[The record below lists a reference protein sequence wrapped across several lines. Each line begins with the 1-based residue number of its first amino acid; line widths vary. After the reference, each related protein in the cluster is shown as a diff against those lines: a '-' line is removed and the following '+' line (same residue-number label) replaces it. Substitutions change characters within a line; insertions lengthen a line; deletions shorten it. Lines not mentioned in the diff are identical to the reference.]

1 MKELREER
9 RNPEL
14 LRAPII
20 KGPLPGPLCK
30 KIIEKDEQY
39 LSPSYTREYPLV
51 VKKAYD
57 TFVEDA
63 DGNIF
68 IDFTAGIAVCNV
80 GHNNPEVAE
89 AIKQQLE
96 KYVHFALGDFYNDK
110 APDLAEKLCEITPGK
125 HEKKVF
131 FTNSGT
137 ESVEA
142 ALKLARYYTKKPRIL
157 GFVGAFHGRTMGSL
171 AVTSSKA
178 TQRRYFSPLL
188 PEVTHLMYPYCYRCP
203 YKLEYP
209 KCDFWCVK
217 IIEDIY
223 FKKLCPPEDVACCLI
238 EPIQGE
244 GGYVV
249 PPDGYFDALLKVL
262 KKYDILLIADEV
274 QSGIGRTGKMFAS
287 EHWNLVPDIVCIA
300 KGVANGMPMGA
311 IVGSKKIF
319 IWEKGA
325 HNNTYGGNALATAAA
340 LKTIELVKTKYMENA
355 KVLGDYILGIAKKW
369 VDEYEFVGDV
379 RGKGLMIGIE
389 FVKDKET
396 KEVAKELRDTI
407 VYKCYEKGLVL
418 LPCGE
423 NVIRFSPPLSITKEV
438 VDTALGI
445 FKEVLDEQ
453 RNKFRSNRK

>member
-1 MKELREER
+1 
-9 RNPEL
+9 
-14 LRAPII
+14 
-20 KGPLPGPLCK
+20 
-30 KIIEKDEQY
+30 
-39 LSPSYTREYPLV
+39 
-51 VKKAYD
+51 
-57 TFVEDA
+57 
-63 DGNIF
+63 
-68 IDFTAGIAVCNV
+68 
-80 GHNNPEVAE
+80 
-89 AIKQQLE
+89 
-96 KYVHFALGDFYNDK
+96 
-110 APDLAEKLCEITPGK
+110 
-125 HEKKVF
+125 
-131 FTNSGT
+131 
-137 ESVEA
+137 
-142 ALKLARYYTKKPRIL
+142 
-157 GFVGAFHGRTMGSL
+157 
-171 AVTSSKA
+171 
-178 TQRRYFSPLL
+178 
-188 PEVTHLMYPYCYRCP
+188 
-203 YKLEYP
+203 
-209 KCDFWCVK
+209 
-217 IIEDIY
+217 
-223 FKKLCPPEDVACCLI
+223 
-238 EPIQGE
+238 
-244 GGYVV
+244 
-249 PPDGYFDALLKVL
+249 L

-369 VDEYEFVGDV
+369 VNEYEFVGDV

-396 KEVAKELRDTI
+396 KEIAKELRDTI

-445 FKEVLDEQ
+445 FKEVLDGQ
-453 RNKFRSNRK
+453 KNKFRSNRK